1 MDRKSKVNNKNGI
14 NNTDRIKS
22 LAKSEKSICTIKG
35 TEDSFCIQKRKIKK
49 LINSIPNK
57 KNITTI
63 RDLIDKTGCNSA
75 ACLTTELNLDKKW
88 SRTIRMNTKPQG
100 DINGNTWLDSGQITH
115 ILDNFKTQTN
125 EKFFN
130 MGFGTVDFIKPT
142 CDYKEFNKLK
152 NVTLNELI
160 KNGYSTAGAVINTDE
175 CNGRG
180 IHWFVVFIDLRNE
193 DEIRLEYYNSVN
205 SEMPVN
211 ICEFFKKLRSE
222 YEKSNTKIRP
232 VKICSMLPR
241 NHQKENSECGVYSLY
256 YIRSRLDGISGDD
269 IIKSELSDDVVHE
282 FRSVIFAPKD

>member
-1 MDRKSKVNNKNGI
+1 MDRKSKVNNKDGI

-35 TEDSFCIQKRKIKK
+35 TEDSFCIQKRKVGK
-49 LINSIPNK
+49 LIKSIPNK
-57 KNITTI
+57 KNITNI
-63 RDLIDKTGCNSA
+63 RDLLDETRCESA
-75 ACLTTELNLDKKW
+75 ECLTTKLNLDKNR
-88 SRTIRMNTKPQG
+88 SRTIRMNMKPQG

-115 ILDNFKTQTN
+115 ILDNFKTQIN

-142 CDYKEFNKLK
+142 CDYKEFNRLK
-152 NVTLNELI
+152 NVTLNGLI

-180 IHWFVVFIDLRNE
+180 IHWFVLFIDLRNE

-205 SEMPVN
+205 NEMPDN
-211 ICEFFKKLRSE
+211 ICNFFKKLKSE
-222 YEKSNTKIRP
+222 YEESNTKKRR
-232 VKICSMLPR
+232 VKICSMLPH